1 MVCPNYYFFGLV
13 SFILRLFPLVIGND
27 NNVLFD
33 WNVDVVSVTEPEDA
47 SVSSPR
53 DSNIMQSKA
62 NDSRSNDQVT
72 PVYADEVSNV
82 SAGGQEENNHSG
94 ILPNNCLPFLAS
106 TVASIDKKRP
116 LSPGTPS
123 CKRKPSLKLSFKR
136 REGNVTNP
144 TLGECCYISMPSFL
158 ISRCSC
164 KYMVLNVDCC
174 LNSIWVPVSSGL
186 VNLDLD

>member
-1 MVCPNYYFFGLV
+1 MVPGLMLFLFLNLNLMMNFIVSMMVCPIFIFFGLV
-13 SFILRLFPLVIGND
+13 SFILNLFPLVIGND

-33 WNVDVVSVTEPEDA
+33 LTVDVVSVTEPEDA

-82 SAGGQEENNHSG
+82 SVGGQEENNHSG

-123 CKRKPSLKLSFKR
+123 SKRKPSLKLSFKR

-158 ISRCSC
+158 ISHCSYGFEC
-164 KYMVLNVDCC
+164 
-174 LNSIWVPVSSGL
+174 
-186 VNLDLD
+186 

>member
-1 MVCPNYYFFGLV
+1 MVPGLMLFQCLNLNLMMNFIVSMMVCPFFFGVV
-13 SFILRLFPLVIGND
+13 SFILNLFPLVIGND

-33 WNVDVVSVTEPEDA
+33 LTVDVVSVTEPEDA

-53 DSNIMQSKA
+53 DSNIMRSKA

-82 SAGGQEENNHSG
+82 SVGGQEENNHSG

-123 CKRKPSLKLSFKR
+123 SKRKPSLKLSFKR

-144 TLGECCYISMPSFL
+144 TLGEWLYFHAFFSYISLFL
-158 ISRCSC
+158 
-164 KYMVLNVDCC
+164 
-174 LNSIWVPVSSGL
+174 WF
-186 VNLDLD
+186 